1 MVSITGLLVADG
13 LETVLPV
20 VLLRA
25 LVSLCRGWVWAADLR
40 RSRHVAAQND
50 AVFHH
55 VHGRNCGQPFTY
67 LIAPSVTEAGS
78 AHARGWIDSQSV
90 GVGLLGAQEVT
101 HCDLGSVMD
110 WHGQRCRGLPR

>member
-13 LETVLPV
+13 LGTVLPV

-50 AVFHH
+50 AVF
-55 VHGRNCGQPFTY
+55 TT
-67 LIAPSVTEAGS
+67 S
-78 AHARGWIDSQSV
+78 
-90 GVGLLGAQEVT
+90 
-101 HCDLGSVMD
+101 MD
-110 WHGQRCRGLPR
+110 ATAVSRSPISSHPA